1 MSGAKLISPLL
12 DRFAIGDAISEH
24 NGVRCYPAMRED
36 SDEKY
41 IVKVVSIP
49 ASQVQLDA
57 LLLTGAY
64 RDKASAL
71 AYFRE
76 LADSVEQEAEVLQK
90 LSKLEGFISYDAWQ
104 VVPMDDG
111 VGFEVY
117 LLGTY
122 KRSLERYMSRNP
134 MTHLGAINLGL
145 DLCSA
150 LAVCRRAGCLYVDLK
165 PSNIFISEN
174 QSYHIGD
181 LGIVPTSSLRFASLP
196 DRYRSSYTA
205 PEIEDAFSSLNESMD
220 IYALGLILYQAYNN
234 GELPFEGNAP
244 KEVLP
249 APMYADYEM
258 SEIILKACAP
268 NPEDRWQDP
277 SQMGQA
283 LVGYMQRNGA
293 TDMPIIPPVSVPED
307 LPEDFLD
314 EEINDFISEEENSQD
329 SILDDQIA
337 LDEFRDIEPADEE
350 EPFVEVNF
358 QDEAEEAS
366 ASEREADE
374 SDQEDAADLSFID
387 AMVSD
392 ETAPDLDTA
401 LNLTDTELTD
411 ELSEI
416 LAQADDLISHETP
429 EGVIPPEPV
438 EIPMPEPIILPDDEP
453 EETAETEE
461 EPENDEPE
469 QASEEESEGITLQ
482 LPEENTE
489 TDEEFEAT
497 QPRKRGKGWIA
508 AIIILLLLAA
518 IGFGCAYFYQN
529 YFLQTVSNLTLD
541 GSRDQLTVTLDTA
554 IPDENL
560 VVTCTDTYGIS
571 TKVAVHDGVATFS
584 GLNPATTYTITV
596 EMDGFHQLAGE
607 TSATYT
613 TDTKT
618 NIVSFVAV
626 TGPSDGSVILNFT
639 VNGPEADEW
648 SVSCT
653 ADGEKETVAT
663 FTGHTT
669 TVTDLAVGK
678 EYTFT
683 LIPNGDMYLDGTY
696 SITHQVSKVLYP
708 ENLRFESLE
717 DDILTLAW
725 NNPEGHDSLKWSLTH
740 YNSAGEIISMA
751 AITEE
756 SARLELGDLTQSNT
770 FELLAEG
777 MTQSSKITLSANPV
791 TILRLN
797 ADDSDYPKMNL
808 QWEFEGAAPESGWSI
823 IVTADGSEPLDVVT
837 SDTNSVQLDYLIPG
851 AQYELT
857 FQTGDNTTVFNPTLT
872 FKAPD
877 ANIFDD
883 FWINTSNI
891 EVSMC
896 KTPDVEGWTHDDLT
910 EEDYTNQFHSG
921 DKASFVLHLNRSH
934 ADSLDDVMTT
944 VVIRNASGV
953 PVMAYSTTQS
963 WYSMWNQRYCTMEID
978 QLPEESGSYLAEI
991 YFNGNVAGSRE
1002 FTVE

>member
-76 LADSVEQEAEVLQK
+76 LADSVVQEAEVLQK
-90 LSKLEGFISYDAWQ
+90 LSKLEGFISYEAWQ
-104 VVPMDDG
+104 IVPMDGG

-117 LLGTY
+117 LLGSY

-220 IYALGLILYQAYNN
+220 IYALGMILYQAYNN

-358 QDEAEEAS
+358 RDEAEEAP
-366 ASEREADE
+366 ASESEADE

-461 EPENDEPE
+461 EPEDDEPE
-469 QASEEESEGITLQ
+469 EASEEESEGITLQ

-489 TDEEFEAT
+489 TDEEYEAT

-756 SARLELGDLTQSNT
+756 SARLELDDLTQSNT

-808 QWEFEGAAPESGWSI
+808 QWEFEGAVPESGWSI

-896 KTPDVEGWTHDDLT
+896 KTPDVEDWTHDDLT

>member
-76 LADSVEQEAEVLQK
+76 LADSVVQEAEVLQK

-329 SILDDQIA
+329 SILEDQIA

-350 EPFVEVNF
+350 EPFVEVNLR
-358 QDEAEEAS
+358 DEAEEAP

-374 SDQEDAADLSFID
+374 PDQEDAADLSFID

-461 EPENDEPE
+461 EPEDDEPE
-469 QASEEESEGITLQ
+469 EASEEESEGITLQ

-489 TDEEFEAT
+489 TDDEFEAT

-756 SARLELGDLTQSNT
+756 SARLELDDLTQSNT

-808 QWEFEGAAPESGWSI
+808 QWEFEGAVPESGWSI

-857 FQTGDNTTVFNPTLT
+857 FQAGDNTTVFNPTLT

-934 ADSLDDVMTT
+934 ADSLDNVMTT

-963 WYSMWNQRYCTMEID
+963 WYSMWNQRYSTMEID

>member
-350 EPFVEVNF
+350 EPFVEVNLR
-358 QDEAEEAS
+358 DEAEEAP
-366 ASEREADE
+366 ASESEADE

-392 ETAPDLDTA
+392 ETAPDMDTA

-453 EETAETEE
+453 EETAEAEE
-461 EPENDEPE
+461 EPEDDEPE
-469 QASEEESEGITLQ
+469 EASEEESEGITLQ

-756 SARLELGDLTQSNT
+756 SARLELDDLTQSNT

-808 QWEFEGAAPESGWSI
+808 QWEFEGAVPESGWSI

-934 ADSLDDVMTT
+934 ADSLDNVMTT

>member
-350 EPFVEVNF
+350 EPFVEVNLR
-358 QDEAEEAS
+358 DEAEEAP

-374 SDQEDAADLSFID
+374 PDQEDAADLSFIA

-453 EETAETEE
+453 EETAEAEE
-461 EPENDEPE
+461 EPEDDEPE
-469 QASEEESEGITLQ
+469 EASEEESEGITLQ
-482 LPEENTE
+482 LPEENAE

-756 SARLELGDLTQSNT
+756 SARLELDDLTQSNT

-808 QWEFEGAAPESGWSI
+808 QWEFEGAVPESGWSI

-896 KTPDVEGWTHDDLT
+896 KTPDVDGWTHDDLT

>member
-293 TDMPIIPPVSVPED
+293 TDMPIIPPVSVPDD

-329 SILDDQIA
+329 SILEDQIA

-350 EPFVEVNF
+350 EPFVEVNL
-358 QDEAEEAS
+358 QDEAEEAP
-366 ASEREADE
+366 ASESEADE
-374 SDQEDAADLSFID
+374 PDQEDAADLSFID

-461 EPENDEPE
+461 EPKDDEPE
-469 QASEEESEGITLQ
+469 EASEEESEGITLQ

-756 SARLELGDLTQSNT
+756 SARLELDDLTQSNT

>member
-181 LGIVPTSSLRFASLP
+181 LGLVPTSSLRFASLP

-337 LDEFRDIEPADEE
+337 LDEFRDIKPADEE
-350 EPFVEVNF
+350 EPFVEVNLR
-358 QDEAEEAS
+358 DEAEEAP

-374 SDQEDAADLSFID
+374 PDQEDAADLSFID

-392 ETAPDLDTA
+392 ETAPDMDTA

-461 EPENDEPE
+461 EPEDDEPE
-469 QASEEESEGITLQ
+469 EASEEESEGITLQ

-529 YFLQTVSNLTLD
+529 YFLQTVSKLTLD

-756 SARLELGDLTQSNT
+756 SARLELDDLTQSNT

-896 KTPDVEGWTHDDLT
+896 KTPDV
-910 EEDYTNQFHSG
+910 
-921 DKASFVLHLNRSH
+921 
-934 ADSLDDVMTT
+934 
-944 VVIRNASGV
+944 
-953 PVMAYSTTQS
+953 
-963 WYSMWNQRYCTMEID
+963 
-978 QLPEESGSYLAEI
+978 
-991 YFNGNVAGSRE
+991 
-1002 FTVE
+1002 

>member
-329 SILDDQIA
+329 SILEDQIA

-350 EPFVEVNF
+350 EPFVEVNLR
-358 QDEAEEAS
+358 DEAEEAP

-374 SDQEDAADLSFID
+374 PDQEDAADLSFID

-453 EETAETEE
+453 EETAEAEE
-461 EPENDEPE
+461 EPEDDEPE
-469 QASEEESEGITLQ
+469 EASEEESEGITLQ

-756 SARLELGDLTQSNT
+756 SARLELDDLTQSNT

-808 QWEFEGAAPESGWSI
+808 QWEFEGAVPESGWSI

-896 KTPDVEGWTHDDLT
+896 KTPDVDGWTHDDLT

-963 WYSMWNQRYCTMEID
+963 WYSMWNQRYSTMEID

>member
-358 QDEAEEAS
+358 RDEAEEAP
-366 ASEREADE
+366 ASESEADE
-374 SDQEDAADLSFID
+374 PDQEDAADLSFID

-401 LNLTDTELTD
+401 LNLTDAELTD

-461 EPENDEPE
+461 EPEDDEPE
-469 QASEEESEGITLQ
+469 EASEEESEGITLQ

-489 TDEEFEAT
+489 TDEEYEAT

-653 ADGEKETVAT
+653 SDGEKETVAT

-756 SARLELGDLTQSNT
+756 SARLELDDLTQSNT

-808 QWEFEGAAPESGWSI
+808 QWEFEGAVPESGWSI

-872 FKAPD
+872 FRAPD

-896 KTPDVEGWTHDDLT
+896 KTPDVEDWTHDDLT